1 MKPFRSDAR
10 RYRHLV
16 RRTMLPVDSVYQK
29 FDIEDLGEDEELIV
43 YKFFQHFCCYDVIP
57 ISAKLVVFDTQLP
70 VKKAFFAL
78 VQNGVRAAPLWD
90 SSRQEFVGMLTITD
104 FIHIL
109 RTYYK
114 SPQINMEELEDH
126 KLETWLNVL
135 KTKLKPLYTIKPE
148 ASLYEAIKTL
158 IQGKVH
164 RLPEVQHI
172 FNF

>member
-114 SPQINMEELEDH
+114 SPQREEQL
-126 KLETWLNVL
+126 W
-135 KTKLKPLYTIKPE
+135 
-148 ASLYEAIKTL
+148 
-158 IQGKVH
+158 
-164 RLPEVQHI
+164 
-172 FNF
+172 

>member
-1 MKPFRSDAR
+1 KCGNCCRLLCDSLSLSYHVLLFQ
-10 RYRHLV
+10 
-16 RRTMLPVDSVYQK
+16 LPVDSVYQK

-148 ASLYEAIKTL
+148 ASLYEAIKL
-158 IQGKVH
+158 SFKGKS
-164 RLPEVQHI
+164 I
-172 FNF
+172 AT

>member
-70 VKKAFFAL
+70 LCFCL
-78 VQNGVRAAPLWD
+78 GVRAAPLWD